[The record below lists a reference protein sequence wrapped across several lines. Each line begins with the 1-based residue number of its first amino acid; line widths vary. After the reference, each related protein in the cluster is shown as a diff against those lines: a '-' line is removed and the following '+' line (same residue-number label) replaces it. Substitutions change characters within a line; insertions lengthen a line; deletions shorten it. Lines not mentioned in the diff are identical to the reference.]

1 MDNRL
6 GGVYDMKEMF
16 EESGGV
22 MIAVILMAVILSMT
36 HFLCSAYEG
45 IAGWFAQSLGS
56 GV

>member
-1 MDNRL
+1 
-6 GGVYDMKEMF
+6 MKEMF
-16 EESGGV
+16 EEYGGV
-22 MIAVILMAVILSMT
+22 MIAVILMAVILYMT